1 MKLNYAR
8 VLQNIKDLDD
18 TGTKNKSGN
27 LFICENTSE
36 FLFQEGVCACGC
48 VRACVR
54 ACECAC
60 VRACVCVRA
69 AVVVVA
75 VVVEIQ
81 ELTRVRCIL
90 LRMNKRA

>member
-8 VLQNIKDLDD
+8 VLQNIKDFDD
-18 TGTKNKSGN
+18 TGTKNKNGN
-27 LFICENTSE
+27 RFICENTSE

-48 VRACVR
+48 VH

-75 VVVEIQ
+75 VVVEIR